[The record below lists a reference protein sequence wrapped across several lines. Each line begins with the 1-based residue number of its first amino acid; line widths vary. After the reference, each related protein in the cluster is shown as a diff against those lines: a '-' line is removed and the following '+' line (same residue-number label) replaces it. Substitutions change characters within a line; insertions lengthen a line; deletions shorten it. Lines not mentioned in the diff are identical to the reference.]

1 MIINYAFNQISK
13 FTKISAFEL
22 MFYFCILFL
31 VIFGLYKLFKG
42 DKGTWTKKKY
52 YELLPYSTKPTPT
65 PVVQKTSNKKMSKGE
80 AECKRV
86 LEQIFKKPF
95 NNTRPDFLSNPVTG
109 GKNLELDCYNEELK
123 LAVEYNGIQH
133 YKYSPYFH
141 KNKDQLETQKYR
153 DEMKRNLCR
162 ENNVTLIEV
171 PYNIKHENIENYLV
185 EKLRDYGKI

>member
-13 FTKISAFEL
+13 FTKFSAFEL

-31 VIFGLYKLFKG
+31 FIFGLYKLFKG

-52 YELLPYSTKPTPT
+52 YELLPYSKPN
-65 PVVQKTSNKKMSKGE
+65 PVVPKTSNKKMSKGE
-80 AECKRV
+80 EECKRV
-86 LEQIFKKPF
+86 LEKIFKKPF
-95 NNTRPDFLSNPVTG
+95 DNTRPDFLSNPVTG

-153 DEMKRNLCR
+153 DEMKRRLCM
-162 ENNVTLIEV
+162 ENDVTLIEV
-171 PYNIKHENIENYLV
+171 PYNVKYENIEDYLV
-185 EKLRDYGKI
+185 EKLRDSGKI